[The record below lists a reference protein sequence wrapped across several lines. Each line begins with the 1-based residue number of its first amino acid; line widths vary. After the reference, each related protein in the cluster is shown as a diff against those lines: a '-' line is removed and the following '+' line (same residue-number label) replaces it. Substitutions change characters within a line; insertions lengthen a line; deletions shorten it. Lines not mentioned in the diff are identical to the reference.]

1 MNELQEKVV
10 AAFRAVGL
18 DPALGCAIISH
29 ESDWNAEARS
39 NVKAADEKYGGAWGL
54 SQMLVPTARRLGY
67 KGDGPGLWDVD
78 THLDLFIKLV
88 QSNIRAVGMLTEDL
102 VAMHNSGKPLHRAP
116 KITQNVYVPR
126 VMKQYALWQKILA
139 L

>member
-1 MNELQEKVV
+1 MKELQAKCV

-39 NVKAADEKYGGAWGL
+39 NVHAADEKYGGAWGL

-67 KGDGPGLWDVD
+67 KGDGPGLFDVD
-78 THLDLFIKLV
+78 THIDLFIKLL
-88 QSNIRAVGMLTEDL
+88 QANIKAFGSQPDDL
-102 VAMHNSGKPLHRAP
+102 ICAHNSGKPFKRAP
-116 KITQNVYVPR
+116 KMTLDLYLPAVRKKYV
-126 VMKQYALWQKILA
+126 LWAKVLA
-139 L
+139 V